1 MRRQDQ
7 RLAGHVERVSAR
19 PPTLS
24 LHKRDLPQVKA
35 TPVVLSRLYSKAR
48 GRRGHSKA
56 AASWPLPVDRHLVGR
71 HGCSS
76 REWIGP
82 RTLYSPAQMSST
94 TAEGL
99 LCQDHSHPRRPHP
112 RCQHSLVCKCQ
123 HTNTCPSLR
132 PVHSQLRHGMLPSVL
147 CPGQGWP
154 VPHSDFSGAGRS
166 EERAPVFTALTS
178 PGWAGWAREAQGPGR
193 SCASCWGNQVWRKH
207 RGSGLR

>member
-1 MRRQDQ
+1 MTGVQTCA
-7 RLAGHVERVSAR
+7 LPISVS
-19 PPTLS
+19 S
-24 LHKRDLPQVKA
+24 C
-35 TPVVLSRLYSKAR
+35 
-48 GRRGHSKA
+48 
-56 AASWPLPVDRHLVGR
+56 PLPVDRHLVGR
-71 HGCSS
+71 ARLLVKGVDRTACPVLSCPDVLYVS
-76 REWIGP
+76 RRTSLPGAWPPCRP
-82 RTLYSPAQMSST
+82 R
-94 TAEGL
+94 
-99 LCQDHSHPRRPHP
+99 P

-178 PGWAGWAREAQGPGR
+178 PGWAGGAREAQGPGR
-193 SCASCWGNQVWRKH
+193 SCTSCWGNQVWRKH